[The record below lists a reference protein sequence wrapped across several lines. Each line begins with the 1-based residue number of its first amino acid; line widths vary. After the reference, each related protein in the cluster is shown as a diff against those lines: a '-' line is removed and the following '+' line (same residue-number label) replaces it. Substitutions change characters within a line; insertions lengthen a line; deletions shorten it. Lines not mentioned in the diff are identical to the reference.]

1 MEEEIKII
9 SSTNFFEDI
18 NLEATESETAKEETS
33 EELKFSAAPVAPIDD
48 NENWQFLIK
57 LNITYIWHCFYNA
70 FFIVLLYNK
79 TANFFKFAV

>member
-48 NENWQFLIK
+48 NENW
-57 LNITYIWHCFYNA
+57 
-70 FFIVLLYNK
+70 
-79 TANFFKFAV
+79 